1 MSDATVGYDFAELCD
16 DYARG
21 TGMRCEYLAIGPD
34 DAGDGPPA
42 VAPES
47 GVCPTCNE
55 LLQHDAPGAS
65 IHRLA
70 AYQAERYGGR
80 YVYFCPWTL
89 LHWAA
94 PVITDGMLAGAFIC
108 GPVLLFEPDSLYFD
122 EIRARFKLDD
132 AAMARVIPVIEALPV
147 ITPETATSLSRL
159 LFHLALSASDHAAG
173 AFFAE
178 RDAFEQQSH
187 IGEYLQHLKT
197 MEGDKRSDLEY
208 PIEKERELLALT
220 AAGDHSGGVR
230 VLDELMGVI
239 FYTSGANLE
248 MIKSRVLEL
257 TVLLSR
263 AAVQG
268 GADVEQI
275 FGLNFHYLTQIR
287 TIDSVEQLTRWTRR
301 IIARF
306 TDLVFTL
313 RPVNHSHGILR
324 ATRYIREHFAE
335 RLQLADV
342 AALAGLS
349 STYFS
354 KLFKV
359 ETQTTFTEYLTRVR
373 IDEAK
378 RLLLMDDS
386 RLGDLAEACGF
397 EDQSY
402 FTKVF
407 VRLVGVTPSRYRR
420 TRGRVVRPEPRR

>member
-1 MSDATVGYDFAELCD
+1 VSDGTVGYDVAELCS
-16 DYARG
+16 DYTRA
-21 TGMRCEYLAIGPD
+21 TGMRCEYLEIGRAAADPSTVA
-34 DAGDGPPA
+34 DAG
-42 VAPES
+42 S
-47 GVCPTCNE
+47 GVCPACNE
-55 LLQHDAPGAS
+55 LLQYPGTGAS

-70 AYQAERYGGR
+70 AYHAERYGGR

-89 LHWAA
+89 LHWAS

-108 GPVLLFEPDSLYFD
+108 GPALLFEPDSLYFD
-122 EIRARFKLDD
+122 DLRSRFGLDD
-132 AAMARVIPVIEALPV
+132 ATMARIVPAIEALPV
-147 ITPETATSLSRL
+147 ITPERATSLSRL

-173 AFFAE
+173 AFFAD
-178 RDAFEQQSH
+178 RDAFEQQTH

-208 PIEKERELLALT
+208 PLEKERELLALT
-220 AAGDHSGGVR
+220 AAGDHAGAVR
-230 VLDELMGVI
+230 VLDELLGVI
-239 FYTSGANLE
+239 FFTSGANLE
-248 MIKSRVLEL
+248 MVKSRVLEL

-275 FGLNFHYLTQIR
+275 FGLNFHYLTRIR
-287 TIDSVEQLTRWTRR
+287 EIESVEELTRWTRR

-324 ATRYIREHFAE
+324 ATRHIREHFAE
-335 RLQLADV
+335 RLQVADV

-354 KLFKV
+354 KLFRV

-373 IDEAK
+373 IEEAK
-378 RLLLMDDS
+378 RRLLADDT
-386 RLGDLAEACGF
+386 RLGDVAEACGF